1 MITRPY
7 RSVLYIPASN
17 ARAMEKARTLSA
29 DAIIFDLEDA
39 VTPAEKLPARDLL
52 ARALLGFWPD
62 LWPSR
67 RGGAAFA
74 SFLKQ
79 GGLEGWRLRRRSHPG
94 DQAGATR
101 RRRPARDFSSPGS
114 SRSSRSQS

>member
-39 VTPAEKLPARDLL
+39 VTPVQLPARDLL
-52 ARALLGFWPD
+52 ARALLAD
-62 LWPSR
+62 Y
-67 RGGAAFA
+67 GGRTRIVRINGLDTEWGEGDARAFA
-74 SFLKQ
+74 
-79 GGLEGWRLRRRSHPG
+79 GLADAVLVPKVGRAADLDRVAALVPG
-94 DQAGATR
+94 APLGR
-101 RRRPARDFSSPGS
+101 
-114 SRSSRSQS
+114 